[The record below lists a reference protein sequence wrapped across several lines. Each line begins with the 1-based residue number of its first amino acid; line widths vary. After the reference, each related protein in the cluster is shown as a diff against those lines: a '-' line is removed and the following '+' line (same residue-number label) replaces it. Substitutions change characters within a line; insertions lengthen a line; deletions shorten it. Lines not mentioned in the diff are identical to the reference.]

1 MNADF
6 RLSFKINFN
15 PNQIGTVIPTKIIR
29 GNSVS
34 ENDIKRI
41 LIEYSIITGKTAK
54 RIGWII
60 ILGFMSVIL
69 KYGLKKSYSL
79 TLCIICKIERNF

>member
-54 RIGWII
+54 RIG
-60 ILGFMSVIL
+60 
-69 KYGLKKSYSL
+69 
-79 TLCIICKIERNF
+79 